1 MRVTIA
7 NHKGGAGKT
16 TAAVNLA
23 AAVAELG
30 RRVLVVDL
38 DPQANASRRLN
49 QPFDREAPAPTT
61 SEVVQSGAPGVAA
74 DAIVPCGWPAPY
86 AELVDIVPSRF
97 DLDNR
102 VSEAGTVGAV
112 GRLRRALEGADD
124 DYDVTLIDSPPTL
137 GHLAQLGFA
146 ASDGVLVVV
155 EPEYDSVEGALRVRD
170 FIAGY
175 RADLGRPDL
184 DVIGYLVNRARPNVS
199 EHAFQLDGLAERLNG
214 PLWAP
219 HIPEWTAS
227 KDGASAALPL
237 RVCGSARGPAM
248 ADLWVALAS
257 QLLTAVAVGAAR

>member
-23 AAVAELG
+23 AAIAELG

-49 QPFDREAPAPTT
+49 RSFDREAPAPTI
-61 SEVVQSGAPGVAA
+61 SEVVQSGGHGVAA
-74 DAIVPCGWPAPY
+74 GAIASCGWPAPY
-86 AELVDIVPSRF
+86 EDLVDVVPSRF

-124 DYDVTLIDSPPTL
+124 SYDVTLIDCPPTL

-175 RADLGRPDL
+175 RGDLGRPDL
-184 DVIGYLVNRARPNVS
+184 AVLGYVVNRARPNVS
-199 EHAFQLDGLAERLNG
+199 EHAYQLDGLADRLGG
-214 PLWAP
+214 PVWSP

-237 RVCGSARGPAM
+237 RICGSARGPAM
-248 ADLWVALAS
+248 ADLWLDLAR
-257 QLLTAVAVGAAR
+257 QLLVAAAVGAAT

>member
-1 MRVTIA
+1 MPRITIA

-16 TAAVNLA
+16 TATVNLA

-30 RRVLVVDL
+30 GRVLVVDL
-38 DPQANASRRLN
+38 DPQANASRRLAR
-49 QPFDREAPAPTT
+49 PFLHADPQPTT
-61 SEVVQSGAPGVAA
+61 SEVVQSGAAGVAG
-74 DAIVPCGWPAPY
+74 DAIVPTGWPAPY
-86 AELVDIVPSRF
+86 ASRVDVIPARF

-112 GRLRRALEGADD
+112 GRLRRALDGADAG
-124 DYDVTLIDSPPTL
+124 YDVTLIDVPPTL

-146 ASDGVLVVV
+146 ASDQVLVVV

-184 DVIGYLVNRARPNVS
+184 SILGYVINRLRANVG
-199 EHAFQLDGLAERLNG
+199 EHAFQMDGLADRLAG
-214 PLWAP
+214 PVWTP
-219 HIPEWTAS
+219 HIPEWTAA

-237 RVCGSARGPAM
+237 RICGAARGPAM
-248 ADLWVALAS
+248 AALWTELARRLLAEVA
-257 QLLTAVAVGAAR
+257 R